1 MSGWCLARKQLERG
15 KSLLGVATS
24 STVIA
29 ATMRVV
35 AGVKI
40 LALTRGI
47 DLGGR
52 PPRRRLFGAKKWFET

>member
-1 MSGWCLARKQLERG
+1 MSGWCLAGKQLERG

-24 STVIA
+24 SAVIV

-35 AGVKI
+35 GGVKI
-40 LALTRGI
+40 LALARGI

-52 PPRRRLFGAKKWFET
+52 PPRRRLFGAIET